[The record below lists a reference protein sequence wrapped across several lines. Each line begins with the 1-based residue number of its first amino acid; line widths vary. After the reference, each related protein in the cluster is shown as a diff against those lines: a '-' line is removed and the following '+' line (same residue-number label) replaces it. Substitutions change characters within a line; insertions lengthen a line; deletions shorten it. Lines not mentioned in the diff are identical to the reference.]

1 LLEKIKMIMPR
12 KYVKLFALLLAV
24 ALTAIAVFEIH
35 ESYVQRVEYEFY
47 RQHIGP
53 HIGHHSI
60 LNVKDSSHICHLP
73 VYDPF
78 DPTILSYFKK
88 CPTIACGT
96 PQFPLTYMDNY
107 GTIHLNG
114 TAIKEAGLE
123 EKEFHCALY
132 EIIRKPNNDDH
143 YELGP
148 PKVQY
153 YNFKAYYYVIKYIY
167 PTVYQYDNI

>member
-1 LLEKIKMIMPR
+1 MPR
-12 KYVKLFALLLAV
+12 KYIKLFALLLAV
-24 ALTAIAVFEIH
+24 ALTAIAVFELH

-53 HIGHHSI
+53 NSV
-60 LNVKDSSHICHLP
+60 LNVKDASHVCHLP

-78 DPTILSYFKK
+78 DPTILTYIKK
-88 CPTIACGT
+88 WPSISCGT
-96 PQFPLTYMDNY
+96 PQFPLTYMDNN

-132 EIIRKPNNDDH
+132 EVLRKPNDDDH
-143 YELGP
+143 FELGP
-148 PKVQY
+148 PKV
-153 YNFKAYYYVIKYIY
+153 
-167 PTVYQYDNI
+167 